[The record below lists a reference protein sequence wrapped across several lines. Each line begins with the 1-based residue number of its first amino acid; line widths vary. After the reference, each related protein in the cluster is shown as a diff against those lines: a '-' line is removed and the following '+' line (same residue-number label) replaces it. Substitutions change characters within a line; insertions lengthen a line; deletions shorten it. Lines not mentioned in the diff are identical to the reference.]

1 MIENAESNI
10 NNDRKKTYAEIVSG
24 KKEPMTPVSRRVS
37 FMDETPRNEEK
48 ENNMIN
54 QEECSSHSF

>member
-1 MIENAESNI
+1 MIENTGTNF
-10 NNDRKKTYAEIVSG
+10 NNNGKKTYAEILSG
-24 KKEPMTPVSRRVS
+24 KKEPMTSVSRRVS